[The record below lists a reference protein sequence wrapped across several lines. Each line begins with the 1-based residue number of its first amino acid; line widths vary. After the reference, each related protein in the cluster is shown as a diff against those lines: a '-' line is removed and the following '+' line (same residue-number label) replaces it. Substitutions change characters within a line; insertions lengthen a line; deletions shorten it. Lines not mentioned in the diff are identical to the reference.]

1 MISRITV
8 GFACTLMVSF
18 ALSANAE
25 RPIEEAYVLHCS
37 GCHGLDG
44 AGIPSLVPSLR
55 ELAGLLDHDD
65 GRAYLVRVP
74 GVAQAPLPDRELA
87 ALLNWVMEQLSG
99 VPNFAPYTS
108 DEIGHWRSQ
117 PLRDPLKSRPEI

>member
-1 MISRITV
+1 MIPRII
-8 GFACTLMVSF
+8 FRLACTGMASL
-18 ALSANAE
+18 ALSASAE

-37 GCHGLDG
+37 GCHGRDG
-44 AGIPSLVPSLR
+44 TGIPDLVPSLR
-55 ELAGLLDHDD
+55 ELAGLLDHDE

-87 ALLNWVMEQLSG
+87 ALLNWVMEQFSG
-99 VPNFAPYTS
+99 VRNFAPYTS

-117 PLRDPLKSRPEI
+117 PLRDPLKSRPKI